1 MFIYWSF
8 ETPDDQYTKTDMGS
22 RIEFFFHIL
31 THFFTG
37 TRWSRML
44 HVVR

>member
-1 MFIYWSF
+1 VS
-8 ETPDDQYTKTDMGS
+8 DRVG
-22 RIEFFFHIL
+22 FFFHIL
-31 THFFTG
+31 THFFND